1 MFVCFLLLKKKEMP
15 EYMQIAG
22 SITMPYP
29 LDLVYLWNSLWLF
42 RNFTVTSIGCY
53 RDTSRRSIPG
63 YDGKN
68 ILIKDYYRRRADAI
82 LKCALVALRFGY
94 RAFAVQHQ
102 GWCATGPRAHVTY
115 RKYGRSNR
123 CRNGKGGHGLMIFTL
138 YLVRLMFVNQN
149 TLHKEK
155 IRASVKVSMVF
166 FKVESKWG
174 INFSRSKYDQTIK
187 IALYYWKS
195 TQKNIPVDGRM
206 TGVQI
211 IFNWWF
217 KSITPRAIKKKQE

>member
-1 MFVCFLLLKKKEMP
+1 M
-15 EYMQIAG
+15 
-22 SITMPYP
+22 SYP

-42 RNFTVTSIGCY
+42 GNFTVKAIGCY

-63 YDGKN
+63 Y
-68 ILIKDYYRRRADAI
+68 
-82 LKCALVALRFGY
+82 
-94 RAFAVQHQ
+94 
-102 GWCATGPRAHVTY
+102 
-115 RKYGRSNR
+115 
-123 CRNGKGGHGLMIFTL
+123 NGKIFLSKTITGDEQTLFWSVLWLLWDLVTEPLLYSIRDGVLLVRELTWPTESMDGVIDVEMARGDHGLMMFTL
-138 YLVRLMFVNQN
+138 YLVRLMFVKQN
-149 TLHKEK
+149 TLHKAK

-195 TQKNIPVDGRM
+195 TEKNIPVDGRM
-206 TGVQI
+206 KEVQI
-211 IFNWWF
+211 VFNWWF